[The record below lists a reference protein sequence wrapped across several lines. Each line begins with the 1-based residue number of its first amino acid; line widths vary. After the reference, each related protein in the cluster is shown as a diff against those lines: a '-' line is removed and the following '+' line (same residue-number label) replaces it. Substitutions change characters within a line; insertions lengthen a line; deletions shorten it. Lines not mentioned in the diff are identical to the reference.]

1 MKITDLNY
9 DNIDKVAELEKICFG
24 ADSWSDNLLREE
36 IGKENK
42 HYYVIM
48 EEEEVLAYGGFAQI
62 LDEGHIMN
70 IAVSPMRRRNG
81 FATLILQ
88 KFLQSAKDLG
98 INSLTL
104 EVRES
109 NLPARKLYEKNGFS
123 LAGVRKGY
131 YQDKENGCIYW
142 MYLQEE

>member
-1 MKITDLNY
+1 MIITDLNF
-9 DNIDKVAELEKICFG
+9 DNVNKVAELDKLCFG
-24 ADSWSDNLLREE
+24 GESWSENLLREE

-48 EEEEVLAYGGFAQI
+48 ENGEVLAYGGFAQI

-88 KFLQSAKDLG
+88 KFFQSAKDLG
-98 INSLTL
+98 INSFTL

-131 YQDKENGCIYW
+131 YKDKENGCIYW